1 MKEWICKHHFV
12 KQIFTLVLAA
22 LLVVQSSGMTV
33 LADDVQNDA
42 ESIQEEVSLNE
53 SEIESL
59 EEQEPG
65 EQDSPESGTA
75 TYMLQYQAHCQTIGW
90 QDWKESGEM
99 AGTAGQSK
107 RM

>member
-42 ESIQEEVSLNE
+42 ESIQEEIRLPQNVSSIRME
-53 SEIESL
+53 KKY
-59 EEQEPG
+59 
-65 EQDSPESGTA
+65 A
-75 TYMLQYQAHCQTIGW
+75 
-90 QDWKESGEM
+90 EM
-99 AGTAGQSK
+99 RFQK
-107 RM
+107 VIIIRRI

>member
-12 KQIFTLVLAA
+12 KQIFALVLAV

-53 SEIESL
+53 SVIESL
-59 EEQEPG
+59 EEQEP
-65 EQDSPESGTA
+65 EEH
-75 TYMLQYQAHCQTIGW
+75 YM
-90 QDWKESGEM
+90 
-99 AGTAGQSK
+99 
-107 RM
+107 

>member
-12 KQIFTLVLAA
+12 KQIFALSLAA

-53 SEIESL
+53 SVIESL
-59 EEQEPG
+59 EEQEL
-65 EQDSPESGTA
+65 EEH
-75 TYMLQYQAHCQTIGW
+75 YM
-90 QDWKESGEM
+90 
-99 AGTAGQSK
+99 
-107 RM
+107 